1 MRSLRGT
8 LTVWYTVALA
18 AAVLA
23 FGGVLAVLQQRANR
37 RALEERL
44 DEVSLRVVQVLVQK
58 ARGSP
63 ATSLVDATFAPRVTQ
78 LRLDVQDRLSPIPG
92 SVLVVD
98 RDTLAVYGSPEVIRL
113 SQAAKDQLRL
123 RTFHIG
129 GEHEVFGL
137 LLDRA
142 PYRFVARR
150 VRGAGA
156 ELHAVAVGEP
166 SRDQEL
172 VLQRL
177 AASMILVVP
186 ITLGFA
192 ALLGWFLASRA
203 LEPVNRI
210 VDELEAITDGRSLH
224 RRLPAPAMRLDELNR
239 LANALNSLLGRL
251 ETSFSALRRFVA
263 DASHELKTPLTVMR
277 AGVERALTEQKT
289 GPDSLVPLEET
300 LQGVRH
306 MTELVDVLLTL
317 ARVDEGRMDLHK
329 ESVELGS
336 VLHEAFET
344 AQILGEE
351 AGVEAAL
358 DVPDAPVVVDAD
370 RRRIGQMVMN
380 LVTNA
385 VKYTPRGGR
394 LWLSLAA
401 TPTAATVSVRDTG
414 IGIAPGD
421 VGRVFDRFWRAD
433 VARSRTGERPGF
445 GLGLAIAR
453 WIAEAHGGSIAVTS
467 RPGRGSTF
475 TVTLPRAPAAV
486 MESSSSGHSGDTG
499 GV

>member
-37 RALEERL
+37 QALEERL
-44 DEVSLRVVQVLVQK
+44 DDVSARVVQVLQQK
-58 ARGSP
+58 ARSSP
-63 ATSLVDATFAPRVTQ
+63 GTPLVDASFAPRIVQ

-92 SVLVVD
+92 SVIIVD

-123 RTFHIG
+123 RVFAMS
-129 GEHEVFGL
+129 GERERFGL
-137 LLDRA
+137 MLDRE

-150 VRGAGA
+150 VQDAGPH
-156 ELHAVAVGEP
+156 LRAVAVGEP

-172 VLQRL
+172 VVQRL

-186 ITLGFA
+186 ITLAFA

-203 LEPVNRI
+203 LQPVSGI
-210 VDELEAITDGRSLH
+210 IDELEAITDGRSLH
-224 RRLPAPAMRLDELNR
+224 RRLPAPAMRLDELVR
-239 LANALNSLLGRL
+239 LANALNSLLARL

-277 AGVERALTEQKT
+277 AGVERALTEQKS
-289 GPDSLVPLEET
+289 GPEALVPLEET

-317 ARVDEGRMDLHK
+317 ARVDEGRMELHR
-329 ESVELGS
+329 ESVDLAR
-336 VLHEAFET
+336 VMQEAFET
-344 AQILGEE
+344 AQLLGEE
-351 AGVEAAL
+351 AGVEVAL
-358 DVPDAPVVVDAD
+358 EVPEGPVVVEAD
-370 RRRIGQMVMN
+370 RRRIGQLVMN

-385 VKYTPRGGR
+385 IKYTPAGGR
-394 LWLSLAA
+394 IWLSLAGTA
-401 TPTAATVSVRDTG
+401 TAVTVSVRDTG
-414 IGIAPGD
+414 MGIAPGD
-421 VGRVFDRFWRAD
+421 LSRVFERFWRAD
-433 VARSRTGERPGF
+433 VARSRTGDRPGF
-445 GLGLAIAR
+445 GLGLAIAK

-475 TVTLPRAPAAV
+475 TVTLPRPPAAV
-486 MESSSSGHSGDTG
+486 MES
-499 GV
+499 

>member
-1 MRSLRGT
+1 VRSLRGT

-37 RALEERL
+37 RALEDRL
-44 DEVSLRVVQVLVQK
+44 EDVSARVAAVLVQK
-58 ARGSP
+58 ARSAPGTP
-63 ATSLVDATFAPRVTQ
+63 LVDASFAPRITQ
-78 LRLDVQDRLSPIPG
+78 LRPDVQDRLSPIPG

-113 SQAAKDQLRL
+113 SQAAKDELRL
-123 RTFHIG
+123 R
-129 GEHEVFGL
+129 VFGMHGERESFGL
-137 LLDRA
+137 TLDRA
-142 PYRFVARR
+142 PYRFVVRR
-150 VRGAGA
+150 VREAGPL
-156 ELHAVAVGEP
+156 LHAVAVGEP

-172 VLQRL
+172 VVQRL

-186 ITLGFA
+186 ITLAFA

-203 LEPVNRI
+203 LEPVSRI
-210 VDELEAITDGRSLH
+210 IDELEAITDGRSLH
-224 RRLPAPAMRLDELNR
+224 RRLPAPSMRLDELNR
-239 LANALNSLLGRL
+239 LANALNSLLSRL

-289 GPDSLVPLEET
+289 GPEALIPLEET

-317 ARVDEGRMDLHK
+317 ARVDEGRMELHR
-329 ESVELGS
+329 ESVDLGA
-336 VLHEAFET
+336 VMREAFET

-351 AGVEAAL
+351 ARVEAAL
-358 DVPDAPVVVDAD
+358 ETPDELVVVEAD
-370 RRRIGQMVMN
+370 QRRIGQLVMN

-385 VKYTPRGGR
+385 IKYTPAGGR
-394 LWLSLAA
+394 IWMSLTGTA
-401 TPTAATVSVRDTG
+401 TAATISVRDTG
-414 IGIAPGD
+414 VGIAPGD
-421 VGRVFDRFWRAD
+421 VARVFDRFWRAD

-445 GLGLAIAR
+445 GLGLAIAK

-475 TVTLPRAPAAV
+475 TVTLPRPPAAV
-486 MESSSSGHSGDTG
+486 MES
-499 GV
+499 

>member
-1 MRSLRGT
+1 VRSLRGT

-44 DEVSLRVVQVLVQK
+44 DEVSARVVQVLVQK
-58 ARGSP
+58 AQSAPG
-63 ATSLVDATFAPRVTQ
+63 TSLVDATFAPRVTQ

-98 RDTLAVYGSPEVIRL
+98 RDSLAVYGSPEVIRL

-123 RTFHIG
+123 RTYHMR
-129 GEHEVFGL
+129 GEHEAFGL
-137 LLDRA
+137 MLDRA

-150 VRGAGA
+150 VRLAGD

-186 ITLGFA
+186 VTLAFA

-203 LEPVNRI
+203 LQPVSRI
-210 VDELEAITDGRSLH
+210 IDELEAITDGRSLH

-239 LANALNSLLGRL
+239 LANALNSLLSRL

-277 AGVERALTEQKT
+277 AGVERALTEPRT
-289 GPDSLVPLEET
+289 GPEALVPLEET

-306 MTELVDVLLTL
+306 MTELVDALLTL
-317 ARVDEGRMDLHK
+317 ARVDEGRMELHTEAMDL
-329 ESVELGS
+329 GT
-336 VLHEAFET
+336 VLRETFET

-351 AGVEAAL
+351 AGVEAIL
-358 DVPDAPVVVDAD
+358 EVPERPVIVEAD
-370 RRRIGQMVMN
+370 RRRIGQLVMN

-385 VKYTPRGGR
+385 VKYTPAGGR
-394 LWLSLAA
+394 IWLSLAA
-401 TPTAATVSVRDTG
+401 TDAAATIAVRDTG

-453 WIAEAHGGSIAVTS
+453 WIAEVHGGSIAVTS

-475 TVTLPRAPAAV
+475 TVTLPRVPAAV

-499 GV
+499 AV